1 MPNPVWYVPVLHFWQ
16 EVIAVLGAYVPVPQR
31 AHARPELAVATNAPV
46 IQKQLFREVALE
58 REKVLLG
65 QVEGVV

>member
-1 MPNPVWYVPVLHFWQ
+1 MLHVWQ
-16 EVIAVLGAYVPVPQR
+16 EVIPVLDAYVPVPQR

-46 IQKQLFREVALE
+46 VQKQLFREVALE